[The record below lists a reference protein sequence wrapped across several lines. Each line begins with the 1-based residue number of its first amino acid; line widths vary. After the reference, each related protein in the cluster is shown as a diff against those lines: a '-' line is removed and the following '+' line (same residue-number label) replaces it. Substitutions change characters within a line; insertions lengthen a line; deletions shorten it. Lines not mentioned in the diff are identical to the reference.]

1 MNCAV
6 CETATV
12 GRDLDGPSM
21 AQWRPILIVSLV
33 VVNSDQIKQL
43 KRFQGE
49 KPISFNKYQCMSP
62 DTTSLGIEGRS
73 ELAKINPKMRLQL
86 D

>member
-1 MNCAV
+1 MICAV

-49 KPISFNKYQCMSP
+49 KSISFNRYN
-62 DTTSLGIEGRS
+62 DILFFRFIFVEN
-73 ELAKINPKMRLQL
+73 IPKLNFFPL
-86 D
+86 